1 MHSNIKEVENVDLL
15 AKKLK
20 LADLVDYQEGSVVS
34 RALIDRDTG
43 TVTIFSFDRGQGLSE
58 HTAPYDALVYLI
70 EGEADI
76 TITGKAYRLKTGEMI
91 LMPAKEPHALKSVG
105 RFKMMLTMIKS

>member
-1 MHSNIKEVENVDLL
+1 MHSNIKEVETVDLL

-91 LMPAKEPHALKSVG
+91 LMPAKEPHVLKSVG